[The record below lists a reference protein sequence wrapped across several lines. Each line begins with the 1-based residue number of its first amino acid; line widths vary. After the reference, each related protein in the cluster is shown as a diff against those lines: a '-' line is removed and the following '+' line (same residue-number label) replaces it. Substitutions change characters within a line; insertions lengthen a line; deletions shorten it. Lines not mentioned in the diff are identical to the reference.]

1 MPQARKWRQFIKCE
15 GKPLGDWLLDKG
27 YAPIE
32 CSQKVIDCSQIQDNL
47 TPGNVSGHDPDNSS
61 CMQQTPLFDV
71 PVVNTR
77 EKKQSTPLPNFE
89 LTQFMID
96 LETKLLQSLRELI
109 QHAVESLREHI
120 EVELHGFK
128 KKIETLS

>member
-32 CSQKVIDCSQIQDNL
+32 CSQKVIDCSQTQDNL
-47 TPGNVSGHDPDNSS
+47 TPRNVSGHDPDNSS